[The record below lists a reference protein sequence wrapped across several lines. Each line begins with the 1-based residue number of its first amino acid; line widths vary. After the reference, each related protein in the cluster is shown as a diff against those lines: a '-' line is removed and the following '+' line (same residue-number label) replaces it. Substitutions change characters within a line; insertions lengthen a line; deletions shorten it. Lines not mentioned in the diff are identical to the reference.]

1 MSEKLLQ
8 HTGEEVMFQIST
20 NHRTFSKRRD
30 MTNII
35 ETTYKTLANTGELD
49 LTEKEYSTN
58 YLGRCKSYYAY
69 LKSTGKQP
77 STEVL
82 LQLWTQLRL
91 AEKQEKTKNKSKHYF
106 FKKRQPNQFQ
116 KTTLEMSNKVLD
128 ELIARSTV
136 CCTPPNP
143 PCNQLN

>member
-1 MSEKLLQ
+1 
-8 HTGEEVMFQIST
+8 
-20 NHRTFSKRRD
+20 

-35 ETTYKTLANTGELD
+35 EHAYTALANTGELH
-49 LTEKEYSTN
+49 LTEKDYSTN

-128 ELIARSTV
+128 ELIGRSTV
-136 CCTPPNP
+136 CCTPINP
-143 PCNQLN
+143 PCNQQ

>member
-1 MSEKLLQ
+1 
-8 HTGEEVMFQIST
+8 
-20 NHRTFSKRRD
+20 

-35 ETTYKTLANTGELD
+35 ENTLKTLANTGELD

-82 LQLWTQLRL
+82 LQLWAQLRL

-116 KTTLEMSNKVLD
+116 KATREMSNKVLD
-128 ELIARSTV
+128 ELLERSTV
-136 CCTPPNP
+136 SCTPPNP
-143 PCNQLN
+143 FCNQLN

>member
-1 MSEKLLQ
+1 
-8 HTGEEVMFQIST
+8 
-20 NHRTFSKRRD
+20 

-35 ETTYKTLANTGELD
+35 EHTYTALANTGELR
-49 LTEKEYSTN
+49 LTEKDYSTN

-82 LQLWTQLRL
+82 LQLWAQLRL
-91 AEKQEKTKNKSKHYF
+91 AEKQEKTKNKHSF
-106 FKKRQPNQFQ
+106 LKKRQPNQFQ

-128 ELIARSTV
+128 ELLARSTV
-136 CCTPPNP
+136 CCTPINP
-143 PCNQLN
+143 SYNQLN

>member
-1 MSEKLLQ
+1 
-8 HTGEEVMFQIST
+8 
-20 NHRTFSKRRD
+20 

-35 ETTYKTLANTGELD
+35 ENTYKTLANTGELD

-82 LQLWTQLRL
+82 LQLWAQLRL
-91 AEKQEKTKNKSKHYF
+91 AEKQEKTKNKSKHSSKNANQTNS
-106 FKKRQPNQFQ
+106 KKQHVR
-116 KTTLEMSNKVLD
+116 
-128 ELIARSTV
+128 
-136 CCTPPNP
+136 
-143 PCNQLN
+143 

>member
-1 MSEKLLQ
+1 
-8 HTGEEVMFQIST
+8 
-20 NHRTFSKRRD
+20 

-35 ETTYKTLANTGELD
+35 EHTYKELANTGELR
-49 LTEKEYSTN
+49 LTEKDYSTN
-58 YLGRCKSYYAY
+58 YLGRCKSYYGY

-82 LQLWTQLRL
+82 LQLWAQLRL

-116 KTTLEMSNKVLD
+116 KATREMSNKVLD
-128 ELIARSTV
+128 ELLERSTV
-136 CCTPPNP
+136 ICTPPNP
-143 PCNQLN
+143 SCNQLN

>member
-1 MSEKLLQ
+1 
-8 HTGEEVMFQIST
+8 
-20 NHRTFSKRRD
+20 

-35 ETTYKTLANTGELD
+35 ENTYKTLANTGELH
-49 LTEKEYSTN
+49 LTEKDYSTN

-82 LQLWTQLRL
+82 LQLWAQLRL
-91 AEKQEKTKNKSKHYF
+91 AERKDTKEKSRRGF
-106 FKKRQPNQFQ
+106 RFKKRQPNQFQ
-116 KTTLEMSNKVLD
+116 KATREMSNKVLD

-136 CCTPPNP
+136 SCTPPNP

>member
-1 MSEKLLQ
+1 
-8 HTGEEVMFQIST
+8 
-20 NHRTFSKRRD
+20 

-35 ETTYKTLANTGELD
+35 ENTYKTLANTGELD

-82 LQLWTQLRL
+82 LQLWAQLRL

-116 KTTLEMSNKVLD
+116 KATREMSKKVLD
-128 ELIARSTV
+128 ELLARSTV
-136 CCTPPNP
+136 RCTPPIP
-143 PCNQLN
+143 SCNQLN

>member
-1 MSEKLLQ
+1 
-8 HTGEEVMFQIST
+8 
-20 NHRTFSKRRD
+20 

-35 ETTYKTLANTGELD
+35 EHTYTALANTGELR
-49 LTEKEYSTN
+49 LTEKDYSTN

-116 KTTLEMSNKVLD
+116 KTTREMSNKVLD
-128 ELIARSTV
+128 ELLARSTV
-136 CCTPPNP
+136 CRTPANP
-143 PCNQLN
+143 PCKQL

>member
-1 MSEKLLQ
+1 
-8 HTGEEVMFQIST
+8 
-20 NHRTFSKRRD
+20 

-35 ETTYKTLANTGELD
+35 ENTYKTLANTGELD

-82 LQLWTQLRL
+82 LQLWAQLRL
-91 AEKQEKTKNKSKHYF
+91 AEKQVKTKNKSKHYF

-116 KTTLEMSNKVLD
+116 KATREMSKKVLD
-128 ELIARSTV
+128 ELLARSTV
-136 CCTPPNP
+136 SCTPPNP
-143 PCNQLN
+143 SYNQLN

>member
-1 MSEKLLQ
+1 
-8 HTGEEVMFQIST
+8 
-20 NHRTFSKRRD
+20 

-35 ETTYKTLANTGELD
+35 ENTYKTLANTGELD

-82 LQLWTQLRL
+82 LQLWAQLRL
-91 AEKQEKTKNKSKHYF
+91 AEKQEKTKNKSKHSF

-116 KTTLEMSNKVLD
+116 KATREMSNKVLG
-128 ELIARSTV
+128 EVLVRCTV
-136 CCTPPNP
+136 CCTPVNP
-143 PCNQLN
+143 SCNQLN

>member
-1 MSEKLLQ
+1 
-8 HTGEEVMFQIST
+8 
-20 NHRTFSKRRD
+20 

-35 ETTYKTLANTGELD
+35 ENTYKTLANTGELD

-82 LQLWTQLRL
+82 LQLWAQLRL
-91 AEKQEKTKNKSKHYF
+91 AEKQEKTKNKNKHSF
-106 FKKRQPNQFQ
+106 FKKRRPNQFQ
-116 KTTLEMSNKVLD
+116 KTTREMSNKVLD
-128 ELIARSTV
+128 ELLPRSTV
-136 CCTPPNP
+136 SCTPPYSVLQP
-143 PCNQLN
+143 AKLIVDITK

>member
-1 MSEKLLQ
+1 
-8 HTGEEVMFQIST
+8 
-20 NHRTFSKRRD
+20 

-35 ETTYKTLANTGELD
+35 EHTDTALANIGELR
-49 LTEKEYSTN
+49 LTEKDYSTN

-82 LQLWTQLRL
+82 LQLWAQLRL
-91 AEKQEKTKNKSKHYF
+91 AEKQEKTKNKNKHSF

-116 KTTLEMSNKVLD
+116 KATREMSKKVLD
-128 ELIARSTV
+128 ELLARSTV
-136 CCTPPNP
+136 SCTPVKTS
-143 PCNQLN
+143 CNQLNQLGI